1 MKDATSQTLYSNVV
15 NFFNDNGI
23 PYKNNLIGFA
33 ADGANSMLGE
43 HHSLSSLLQADIP
56 HLFVMKCIC
65 HSYALCASNAC
76 LKLPRSI
83 KELARD
89 IYSYFSCIPK
99 RVGELEEFQ
108 KFVNV
113 KPHKILHPSQTRW
126 LSLHM
131 VVSRL
136 LEQYNEMPLSFTS
149 PVLS

>member
-1 MKDATSQTLYSNVV
+1 MKDATAQILYSNVV
-15 NFFNDNGI
+15 NFFSDNGI

-56 HLFVMKCIC
+56 HLFEMKCIC

-83 KELARD
+83 EELARD
-89 IYSYFSCIPK
+89 IYSYFSCSPK

-113 KPHKILHPSQTRW
+113 KPHKIL
-126 LSLHM
+126 L
-131 VVSRL
+131 
-136 LEQYNEMPLSFTS
+136 
-149 PVLS
+149 